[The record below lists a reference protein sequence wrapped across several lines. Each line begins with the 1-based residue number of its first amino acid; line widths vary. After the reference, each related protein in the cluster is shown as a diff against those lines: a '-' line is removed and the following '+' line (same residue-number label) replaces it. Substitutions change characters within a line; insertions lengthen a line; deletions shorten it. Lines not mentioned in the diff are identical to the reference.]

1 MKKNKNV
8 NSRMTKLSGGLLA
21 VVLAP
26 GAAFACACGC
36 GVFEV
41 GTSSMLPEGP
51 GGMGFLTYA
60 LQDQNQN
67 WSDSSKAPAAN
78 NGDKEIRTD
87 FMSAGLQY
95 MFNGSWG
102 VEAEL
107 PFAYRNF
114 KTITANPNVPA
125 GTLASVNW
133 FSLGDIRIHAIYT
146 GFSPDLSSGLD
157 LGLRLP
163 TGSFSHENAWG
174 DVDRDSEIGSGSTD
188 ILLGGFY
195 RGNFGPNQ
203 NFGWFAQVEA
213 DLPVLTQAD
222 YRPGFELDAA
232 AGVEYHGFSLG
243 RLKISPLAQVIVS
256 ERTRDLGNDAAGGA
270 NGGNDGVNS
279 GYTRVLLSPGI
290 EFHLHPLVLYA
301 DVEVPVFEHVTG
313 NQLVA
318 PALFKVSLSY
328 MF

>member
-1 MKKNKNV
+1 MKNKNSNV
-8 NSRMTKLSGGLLA
+8 QMKICGAGLLA
-21 VVLAP
+21 ALVAP
-26 GAAFACACGC
+26 GAAFGCACGC

-51 GGMGFLTYA
+51 GGMAFLTYA
-60 LQDQNQN
+60 FQDQNQN

-78 NGDKEIRTD
+78 NDDKEIRTD
-87 FMSAGLQY
+87 FFSAGLEY
-95 MFNGSWG
+95 MFNSSWG
-102 VEAEL
+102 LQAEL
-107 PFAYRNF
+107 PFGYRNF
-114 KTITANPNVPA
+114 KTVTANPNVPA
-125 GTLASVNW
+125 GTLASINW
-133 FSLGDIRIHAIYT
+133 FSLGDIRLHAIYS

-157 LGLRLP
+157 FGVRLP

-174 DVDRDSEIGSGSTD
+174 DVDRDSEIGTGSTD

-195 RGNFGPNQ
+195 RASLGQ
-203 NFGWFAQVEA
+203 AQKWDWFAQAEA

-232 AGVEYHGFSLG
+232 AGVDYKGLSLG
-243 RLKISPLAQVIVS
+243 RLKIAPLAQVILS

-270 NGGNDGVNS
+270 NDGNNGVNS
-279 GYTRVLLSPGI
+279 GYTRVLLSPGV
-290 EFHLHPLVLYA
+290 EFHLHPVKLYA
-301 DVEVPVFEHVTG
+301 DVEIPVFAHVAG

-318 PALFKVSLSY
+318 PVLFKVNLSY